1 MSYNLIELQMAELH
15 KGAPLVWQ
23 KFLQYAMLIRNWLT
37 IYYLLKFLPWV
48 STLDEDGRVIFVDPA
63 QAGGY
68 DCITPGSSVLVE
80 HCNQGVR
87 EEYSTA
93 IFYMA

>member
-1 MSYNLIELQMAELH
+1 M
-15 KGAPLVWQ
+15 
-23 KFLQYAMLIRNWLT
+23 
-37 IYYLLKFLPWV
+37 
-48 STLDEDGRVIFVDPA
+48 LDEDGRVVFIDPA

-68 DCITPGSSVLVE
+68 DCITLGSSVLVE

-93 IFYMA
+93 IFYMP